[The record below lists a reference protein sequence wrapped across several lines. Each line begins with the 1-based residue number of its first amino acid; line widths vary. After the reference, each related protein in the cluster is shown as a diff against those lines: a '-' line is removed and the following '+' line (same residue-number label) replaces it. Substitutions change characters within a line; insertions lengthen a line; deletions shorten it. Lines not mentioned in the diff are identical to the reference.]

1 MRRVFS
7 GCILIFIFLILLG
20 ALVQR
25 QRPEPVSSPSPTP
38 RACSHELINLAE
50 EVLEDEK
57 KRETNIKRLKELDP
71 SEEMLIAIELM
82 YNDRLEKIVEEVRNA
97 CSQD

>member
-1 MRRVFS
+1 M
-7 GCILIFIFLILLG
+7 
-20 ALVQR
+20 
-25 QRPEPVSSPSPTP
+25 
-38 RACSHELINLAE
+38 RACSYELIELAE

-82 YNDRLEKIVEEVRNA
+82 YNNRLEKIVEEVKDA
-97 CSQD
+97 CSKD